1 MIGMKITVKKKHL
14 INEVSKENLNVYKD
28 IEKSIDYQSLHRSDY
43 YVYGSKNLEK
53 ILPEQRKLL
62 KIPSD
67 KDERITPEIEIVL
80 QDILETFEKFEID
93 ADKSFSEGKVTWV
106 DPPSPLEI
114 AKSKG
119 RAKPKKKTFSLAKFI
134 DRFKLDPNNQFKSFM
149 NSVEYTKWKDSW
161 NNYDPGFLLLTR
173 HPVDMIKMS
182 DHTEINCHTEGE
194 IFFQCAISEA
204 VGVNG
209 FLVYNISDSD
219 ADTLLQMPQS
229 DFQNDE
235 ILFDEDRD
243 LDGILTRAMIRVRR
257 ISTEDFKHNLFTP
270 SKPYSKHHRDLARA
284 SFNFLQN
291 YLIKTQHKEIQW
303 FNNNLDVIVG
313 VVGGTYEDEDVS
325 KLLRHLNIDD
335 PHVDNSHFG
344 TVSLNFSDQYKDEED
359 IEDQLIVFEDVFSD
373 LIKNNTFSDFIE
385 IVNDSKPLSRLI
397 IKSQQNPFTFEIDQH
412 PLISLLHS
420 SHDFTT
426 FKKYADFFLQ
436 NMAMNQINVKNNE
449 RVNSYISEISVPFDS
464 SFIQRTNYLFS
475 KGFRDTNST
484 LLVITDIFDISNKAF
499 EWMSSN
505 IDSKHISMN
514 GEGDYINFLMSQA
527 ETINQDHEDILD
539 LLESEVSDS
548 MLEKQGVINHI
559 LSKSKSDIG
568 LVRKIISLS
577 LDDSIIKQ
585 AMLHLKKIS
594 KTKEE
599 YQEIESS
606 IYGNQQANVLKTY
619 SQILSE
625 ISEQEAQKYLS
636 KNINPDKFTNVSVY
650 HFYQFIDKYVENP
663 DKILNF
669 LKIDQFQNIR
679 ITNESKPYLNKIDNS
694 LMNHIIKGLATPA
707 LLPYIDIYK
716 RLTEMKIDT
725 PQFKQALQFEIK
737 TRNISSS
744 MTTDKESFLN
754 DIDEQMGFIYE
765 EAYEPYDE
773 KDLENF
779 KLYAS
784 HASKEINTKWFIE
797 LLNPKRHPKYLENS
811 IPLFKI
817 LLKNKD
823 IQTNL
828 EAVFIQTIQAYEDKH
843 SVVID
848 NAIWQWTTLFY
859 TALKSLN
866 ASTFDNIIH
875 LHVLSRSY
883 KIIYR
888 FFLDLIE
895 LFLKTHKSLN
905 IPISSMK
912 VISDLLRLKEEN
924 DDIDNLLQKYNFYE
938 TYMPSTKQQMFT
950 TQLPQNSEYDR
961 AELNEHKIIKILLK
975 KKK

>member
-1 MIGMKITVKKKHL
+1 
-14 INEVSKENLNVYKD
+14 
-28 IEKSIDYQSLHRSDY
+28 
-43 YVYGSKNLEK
+43 
-53 ILPEQRKLL
+53 
-62 KIPSD
+62 
-67 KDERITPEIEIVL
+67 
-80 QDILETFEKFEID
+80 
-93 ADKSFSEGKVTWV
+93 
-106 DPPSPLEI
+106 
-114 AKSKG
+114 
-119 RAKPKKKTFSLAKFI
+119 
-134 DRFKLDPNNQFKSFM
+134 
-149 NSVEYTKWKDSW
+149 
-161 NNYDPGFLLLTR
+161 
-173 HPVDMIKMS
+173 
-182 DHTEINCHTEGE
+182 
-194 IFFQCAISEA
+194 
-204 VGVNG
+204 
-209 FLVYNISDSD
+209 
-219 ADTLLQMPQS
+219 
-229 DFQNDE
+229 
-235 ILFDEDRD
+235 
-243 LDGILTRAMIRVRR
+243 
-257 ISTEDFKHNLFTP
+257 
-270 SKPYSKHHRDLARA
+270 
-284 SFNFLQN
+284 
-291 YLIKTQHKEIQW
+291 
-303 FNNNLDVIVG
+303 
-313 VVGGTYEDEDVS
+313 
-325 KLLRHLNIDD
+325 
-335 PHVDNSHFG
+335 
-344 TVSLNFSDQYKDEED
+344 
-359 IEDQLIVFEDVFSD
+359 
-373 LIKNNTFSDFIE
+373 
-385 IVNDSKPLSRLI
+385 
-397 IKSQQNPFTFEIDQH
+397 
-412 PLISLLHS
+412 
-420 SHDFTT
+420 
-426 FKKYADFFLQ
+426 
-436 NMAMNQINVKNNE
+436 
-449 RVNSYISEISVPFDS
+449 
-464 SFIQRTNYLFS
+464 
-475 KGFRDTNST
+475 
-484 LLVITDIFDISNKAF
+484 
-499 EWMSSN
+499 
-505 IDSKHISMN
+505 
-514 GEGDYINFLMSQA
+514 
-527 ETINQDHEDILD
+527 
-539 LLESEVSDS
+539 
-548 MLEKQGVINHI
+548 
-559 LSKSKSDIG
+559 
-568 LVRKIISLS
+568 
-577 LDDSIIKQ
+577 
-585 AMLHLKKIS
+585 
-594 KTKEE
+594 
-599 YQEIESS
+599 
-606 IYGNQQANVLKTY
+606 
-619 SQILSE
+619 
-625 ISEQEAQKYLS
+625 
-636 KNINPDKFTNVSVY
+636 
-650 HFYQFIDKYVENP
+650 
-663 DKILNF
+663 
-669 LKIDQFQNIR
+669 
-679 ITNESKPYLNKIDNS
+679 
-694 LMNHIIKGLATPA
+694 MNHIIKGLATPA